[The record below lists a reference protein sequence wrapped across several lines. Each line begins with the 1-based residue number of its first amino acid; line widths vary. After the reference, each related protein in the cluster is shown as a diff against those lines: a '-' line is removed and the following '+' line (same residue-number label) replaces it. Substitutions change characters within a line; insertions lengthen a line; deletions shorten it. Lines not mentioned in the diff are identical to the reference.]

1 MGNNLEN
8 TKIQWHSGFYGA
20 AELEFGSDKE
30 VLEFNREYNL
40 SKEPLR
46 MDLLIIK
53 KVANVPIK
61 NEIGRMFRTYN
72 VVEYKSPDDSL
83 SISDYYKTI
92 AYACLYKGLEGRAN
106 EIPAR
111 EVTVSLVRDRYPRE
125 LFKALRGQGMTIE
138 EPFRGIYYIKG
149 STLFDTQ
156 VIVTKRLDPKTHCG
170 LRVLSTDARREDV
183 EGFLENA
190 GKLTDPGDRNNIE
203 AVLQVSVAAN
213 QGLYNEVRRDWVM
226 WDALKE
232 LMREEIEEEK
242 KNAVEIAVESA
253 VENAIQKTVR
263 ETLIETIRSLMANLK
278 LTADQAMSAMD
289 IPTEKWEEY
298 RAKL

>member
-1 MGNNLEN
+1 MEDHMEAAE
-8 TKIQWHSGFYGA
+8 IQWHPGFYGA
-20 AELEFGSDKE
+20 AELELDSNRDD
-30 VLEFNREYNL
+30 LEFQREYNL
-40 SKEPLR
+40 SKKPLR
-46 MDLLIIK
+46 LDLLIIK

-92 AYACLYKGLEGRAN
+92 AYACLYKGLEGRAD

-156 VIVTKRLDPKTHCG
+156 VIVTKRLDPKTHRG

-232 LMREEIEEEK
+232 LMREEIEEERRK
-242 KNAVEIAVESA
+242 AE
-253 VENAIQKTVR
+253 Q
-263 ETLIETIRSLMANLK
+263 ETLLGAIKNLMANLK
-278 LTADQAMSAMD
+278 MTADQAMSAMS
-289 IPTEKWEEY
+289 IPAEKWEEY
-298 RAKL
+298 RVKLQKP